1 MTPSSYDFL
10 HPDDRPP
17 AGFDGADGPDGPAAE
32 GARPRRSSGL
42 LAIVAVIAF
51 VLMWWLLSGNG
62 PQGPDGNDPVLA
74 VPDVD
79 ASGEPGAGTTPVPV
93 ALSAGLR
100 VTSYDVRDG
109 DELTVEVEVPRG
121 TCPEVLAPRLVES
134 EVSVTVTVTHST
146 EPGCR
151 PTARALT
158 DTVMVRLDSPLGER
172 AVLDGALAQRVRV
185 EPTA

>member
-1 MTPSSYDFL
+1 MTSSSYDFL
-10 HPDDRPP
+10 DPDDRPP
-17 AGFDGADGPDGPAAE
+17 APPDGPSVGTAK
-32 GARPRRSSGL
+32 PRGSSGL

-51 VLMWWLLSGNG
+51 VLVWWLLSGNG

-79 ASGEPGAGTTPVPV
+79 ASGEPGATDSPVPV
-93 ALSAGLR
+93 ALANGLR
-100 VTSYDVRDG
+100 LTSYAVSDG
-109 DELTVEVEVPRG
+109 DRLTLEVEVPRG
-121 TCPEVLAPRLVES
+121 SCPEVVAPRLVES

-151 PTARALT
+151 PAARALS

-185 EPTA
+185 EPAA